1 MFFIKNEQ
9 KWHVVLVVCEV
20 HSTVTSLA
28 SFWKQLLLDY
38 YFVFIYLA
46 TILSFSALKDK
57 LKMKILPLSPPH
69 AYIQL
74 SEVSYSAKHLL
85 SFTVKQWSSI
95 LLNKTANSK
104 NNLKKKDRKCFH
116 KIHKV
121 LIKADPKIYL
131 RRWYSHPRQA
141 HVFFSVVF

>member
-1 MFFIKNEQ
+1 M
-9 KWHVVLVVCEV
+9 VCEV

-85 SFTVKQWSSI
+85 SFTVKQ
-95 LLNKTANSK
+95 
-104 NNLKKKDRKCFH
+104 
-116 KIHKV
+116 
-121 LIKADPKIYL
+121 
-131 RRWYSHPRQA
+131 
-141 HVFFSVVF
+141 